1 VPVLNRQVE
10 GEAAMTSNTAL
21 VVPEVPVGTGV
32 ALGGSHPATGV
43 RGERHLRVL
52 PPPVSYAVAA
62 GVPPRQPVPVR
73 APAGVRPAS
82 APRLRLTSRGRRLV
96 VVLALALGVGGIALG
111 DALLGDGGK
120 GLELMGSS
128 SVVVERGDTLWA
140 IASSVAGDGDV
151 RDVIA
156 EIVELNALKGGAIE
170 PGQVL
175 QLP

>member
-1 VPVLNRQVE
+1 MNRQVE

-21 VVPEVPVGTGV
+21 VVPEVPVGMD
-32 ALGGSHPATGV
+32 AAPGGRPAAPV
-43 RGERHLRVL
+43 RAERHLRVL
-52 PPPVSYAVAA
+52 PPPVSYVVAA
-62 GVPPRQPVPVR
+62 GAAPRQPAPDR
-73 APAGVRPAS
+73 ARPGVRHVP

-96 VVLALALGVGGIALG
+96 VVLALALGVGGVALG
-111 DALLGDGGK
+111 DALMGGDGK

-140 IASSVAGDGDV
+140 IAGSVAGDGDV
-151 RDVIA
+151 REVVA
-156 EIVELNALKGGAIE
+156 EIVELNSLEGGAIE